1 MTASATPVDQTGLL
15 GRVGRFLRG
24 KEVEPLLYLAPTMI
38 PLLVLNLYPFLRG
51 VYFAF
56 TEYDLYKKDTTFTG
70 LSNFVELIVRDSLF
84 WGAFRNNIVWTV
96 GIVAIAYVIGFFTSL
111 ALNQKLPGRAL
122 FRGIALIPW
131 VCPSV
136 VAGYTW
142 RWIYDP
148 AFGLLNYVLVKMGVI
163 EGYVSWLS
171 DKQVALAACML
182 VAVWRFLP
190 FAVVMLLAGLQA
202 IPEELYEA
210 AAIDGAG
217 TVGKMRYVTLPL
229 LNRVGA
235 IAILLMTI
243 SAFNHFDSVYAMT
256 QGGPGNRTM
265 LLSIM
270 SYLYAFRFYR
280 IGFASA
286 IGVIML
292 VVLAVPI
299 FLYVRR
305 VLQDVE

>member
-1 MTASATPVDQTGLL
+1 M
-15 GRVGRFLRG
+15 GRVQRFFRSR
-24 KEVEPLLYLAPTMI
+24 EVEPLLYLAPTI
-38 PLLVLNLYPFLRG
+38 VPLLILNLYPFLRG

-70 LSNFVELIVRDSLF
+70 VSNFVELIVRDSLF
-84 WGAFRNNIVWTV
+84 WGAFRNNILWTI
-96 GIVAIAYVIGFFTSL
+96 GIVAISYVIGFFTSL
-111 ALNQKLPGRAL
+111 ALHQKLPGRGL

-136 VAGYTW
+136 VAGHTW

-148 AFGLLNYVLVKMGVI
+148 AFGLLNYVLVQIGVI

-171 DKQVALAACML
+171 DRQLALASCML

-210 AAIDGAG
+210 ASIDGAG
-217 TVGKMRYVTLPL
+217 AIGKMRYVTLPL

-292 VVLAVPI
+292 LLLAVPI

-305 VLQDVE
+305 VLSDVD

>member
-1 MTASATPVDQTGLL
+1 MTATATPVDRAS
-15 GRVGRFLRG
+15 RVTRVERFFRS
-24 KEVEPLLYLAPTMI
+24 KEVEPLLYLAPTVL

-51 VYFAF
+51 FYLAF
-56 TEYDLYKKDTTFTG
+56 TEYDLYTKDTTFTG

-84 WGAFRNNIVWTV
+84 WGAFRNNILWTI
-96 GIVAIAYVIGFFTSL
+96 GIVAVAYILGFFTSL
-111 ALNQKLPGRAL
+111 ALHQKLPGRAL

-136 VAGYTW
+136 VAGLTW
-142 RWIYDP
+142 QWIFDP
-148 AFGLLNYVLVKMGVI
+148 AFGLLNYVLVQIGI
-163 EGYVSWLS
+163 IDGYVAWLS
-171 DKQVALAACML
+171 DKQIALAACML
-182 VAVWRFLP
+182 VAIWRFLP

-202 IPEELYEA
+202 IPDELYEA

-217 TVGKMRYVTLPL
+217 TIGKMRYVTLPL

-280 IGFASA
+280 VGFASA

-292 VVLAVPI
+292 LMLAIPI